1 MNEVNK
7 LNNINKIN
15 YFCKLFQY
23 KDILSTKTFSNKIK
37 SYRNQIKINYQKEP
51 LFFEIMP
58 TINKQATSNNIYQSF
73 IKNSIKYNSQLVRL
87 IHRTIKN
94 KYEKKPYFEIKNV
107 DNFFLYKFPKIDALK
122 MRMEKLNNKKNKKI
136 KIIRLNKD
144 KIKRYK
150 TCMEKSI
157 EMNYFNKSEI
167 IDDIDFK
174 KIKNISKCDSTKNS
188 DNNMNNKY
196 NFSFN
201 LDYGISKRRNTK
213 LNSYIYKSNY
223 NFNDSKK
230 NNNSSIISLSSQSI
244 SKEKSLDIINKCNKE
259 IEQGSKFNISLHKY
273 IKDFHKSFQLNI
285 SKDDLLDVE
294 HKVLLEKKKL
304 KNKFVKFEEKNIK
317 KIKKFMKNKISNNLA
332 FKNRKEY
339 NEILKIEKDANAYNF
354 QLLEINKEKKII
366 KKKLAQNKNTIDK
379 VIKMAEGEFNN
390 NILLRERIKKI
401 SEKYR
406 KIKRKTRSNISQLV
420 RNDNS
425 IFFKDKSF

>member
-1 MNEVNK
+1 
-7 LNNINKIN
+7 
-15 YFCKLFQY
+15 
-23 KDILSTKTFSNKIK
+23 
-37 SYRNQIKINYQKEP
+37 
-51 LFFEIMP
+51 
-58 TINKQATSNNIYQSF
+58 
-73 IKNSIKYNSQLVRL
+73 
-87 IHRTIKN
+87 
-94 KYEKKPYFEIKNV
+94 
-107 DNFFLYKFPKIDALK
+107 
-122 MRMEKLNNKKNKKI
+122 
-136 KIIRLNKD
+136 
-144 KIKRYK
+144 
-150 TCMEKSI
+150 
-157 EMNYFNKSEI
+157 
-167 IDDIDFK
+167 
-174 KIKNISKCDSTKNS
+174 
-188 DNNMNNKY
+188 MNNKY

-201 LDYGISKRRNTK
+201 LDYGISKRINTK

-259 IEQGSKFNISLHKY
+259 IEQGSEFNISLHKY

-304 KNKFVKFEEKNIK
+304 KNKFVKLEEKNIK

-354 QLLEINKEKKII
+354 QSLEINKEKKII
-366 KKKLAQNKNTIDK
+366 KKKLAQNKNSIDK
-379 VIKMAEGEFNN
+379 VIKMAEGEFYN

-406 KIKRKTRSNISQLV
+406 KIKRKMRSNISQLV